1 MSFITLYE
9 YASLGHRVGPSQ
21 MCHTFPKSITSW
33 HVFCLLYE
41 NASFNQ
47 VKIAVVTTNVT
58 DSNGGYMVLDSDH
71 RRLQIIRAK
80 EVLWKHYILAE
91 RLTRQVWLPIFF
103 GYEDTDTHVN
113 AYRSISPFSA
123 RLQNLSFIYRLSL
136 K

>member
-1 MSFITLYE
+1 MSIITLYE
-9 YASLGHRVGPSQ
+9 HASLGHRVGPSQ
-21 MCHTFPKSITSW
+21 MCQTFPKSITSW

-58 DSNGGYMVLDSDH
+58 DSNGGYRAFGSDH

-103 GYEDTDTHVN
+103 WLWRDRHICQCISTLKPFFCK
-113 AYRSISPFSA
+113 ASKSPFY
-123 RLQNLSFIYRLSL
+123 LHVIF
-136 K
+136 